1 MPDPL
6 DLTGRV
12 ALITGGASGI
22 GNGAAKAFAEKGA
35 RLGIMDMPG
44 EELTKAA
51 EELRALGT
59 EVEELPA
66 DVSDADQ
73 VRQGIEQLAAR
84 FGRLDIVFANAGING
99 VWAPIEEIKPEEFD
113 RTIAINLRGT
123 FLTIKYAVPY
133 LKKQGGSVLV
143 TSSVN
148 GTRVFSN
155 TGATAYSTSKAGQVA
170 IVKMLAIELGQHKIR
185 VNAICPGAID
195 TNIGENTEQRH
206 VDEIKMPVEYPEGT
220 NPLTGKGSGSKDQV
234 GRLALF
240 LASDMSDHINGEVVY
255 IDGGASLLTG

>member
-1 MPDPL
+1 MADPL

-22 GNGAAKAFAEKGA
+22 GLGAARAFAEKGA
-35 RLGIMDMPG
+35 RLGLMDKPG
-44 EELTKAA
+44 EDLTKAA
-51 EELRALGT
+51 QELRDLGT

-66 DVSDADQ
+66 DVSEADQ
-73 VRQGIEQLAAR
+73 VQQGVEQLAAR
-84 FGRLDIVFANAGING
+84 FGRIDIVFANAGVNG
-99 VWAPIEEIKPEEFD
+99 VWAPIEELKVEEFD

-123 FLTIKYAVPY
+123 FMTIKFATPY

-148 GTRVFSN
+148 GTRIFSN

-170 IVKMLAIELGQHKIR
+170 IVKMLAVELGQHKIR
-185 VNAICPGAID
+185 VNAICPGAIE
-195 TNIGENTEQRH
+195 TNIGANTEQRH
-206 VDEIKMPVEYPEGT
+206 TEEIKIPVEYPEGSI
-220 NPLTGKGSGSKDQV
+220 PLTGKESGHTDQV

-255 IDGGASLLTG
+255 IDGGQSLVQG